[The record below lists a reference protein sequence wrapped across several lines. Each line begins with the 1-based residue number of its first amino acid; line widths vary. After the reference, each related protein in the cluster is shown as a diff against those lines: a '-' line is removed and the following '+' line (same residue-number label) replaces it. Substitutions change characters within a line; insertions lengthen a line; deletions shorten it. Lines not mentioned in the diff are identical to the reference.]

1 MSRSL
6 PVLQNEP
13 TSSLNKDGSRNF
25 VHPADVSGRFT
36 RIRNV
41 VFAVLLVVYLAL
53 PFIQVGGRPA
63 VFLDIESR
71 RFFLFGGSFNAQ
83 DFWLVFFL
91 LTGLAFAL
99 IVVTTL
105 WGRVWCG
112 YACPQT
118 VFLEGVYRRVER
130 LVEGPRNARIKRN
143 QGPWS
148 VDKVWRKVAKHAIFI
163 LLSLFFS
170 HFVLSYFVSLPSLL
184 EMVQGSPSDHPQAF
198 GWMAAMTL
206 VLYGNFAWFREQLCL
221 IICPYGRLQST
232 LTDRRTLVIGYD
244 LLRGE
249 PRGKRG
255 KKAKAPTPEVALRAP
270 NAATPEAALRVA
282 PPEPL
287 DAEVPLRLS
296 APEPTTAPSVG
307 PSVALK
313 AEPERVLGDCIDCGR
328 CVQVCPT
335 GIDIR
340 NGLQLECI
348 GCAACVDACDEVM
361 RKIDRPEGLIRYDS
375 QTRFDDPSEPRRLL
389 RPRLAI
395 YAAVLVVWALG
406 LTFALRSHSS
416 YAANLLRPQGGTPFI
431 VDDGFIRNTVQVHL
445 VNKSDREAR
454 YLITAVEDPSVP
466 FEYVVPMPEVTLDGG
481 RDRHV
486 PVLVRLPSADMR
498 RGLQVR
504 IQVQPK
510 DAPESS
516 RELRAPFLGPTP
528 SL

>member
-13 TSSLNKDGSRNF
+13 ASSLNKDGSRNF

-41 VFAVLLVVYLAL
+41 VFVVLLLIYLAL
-53 PFIQVGGRPA
+53 PFVQIGGRPA
-63 VFLDIESR
+63 VFLDIASR

-143 QGPWS
+143 QGPWNL
-148 VDKVWRKVAKHAIFI
+148 DKTWRKLTKHGIFI

-184 EMVQGSPSDHPQAF
+184 QMVQDSPAEHPQAF

-244 LLRGE
+244 TLRGE
-249 PRGKRG
+249 PRGKKGKARERG
-255 KKAKAPTPEVALRAP
+255 PEVALRIAGPGDLAAP
-270 NAATPEAALRVA
+270 GDVGEPATT
-282 PPEPL
+282 PP
-287 DAEVPLRLS
+287 AERTV
-296 APEPTTAPSVG
+296 
-307 PSVALK
+307 
-313 AEPERVLGDCIDCGR
+313 GDCIDCGR
-328 CVQVCPT
+328 CVHVCPT

-361 RKIDRPEGLIRYDS
+361 RKVGRPEGLVRYDS
-375 QTRFDDPSEPRRLL
+375 QTRFDDPTTPRRVL

-395 YAAVLVVWALG
+395 YAAILMLWAVGLVI
-406 LTFALRSHSS
+406 ALRSHTS

-431 VDDGFIRNTVQVHL
+431 VDDGFVRNTVQVHL
-445 VNKSDREAR
+445 VNKGDRETR
-454 YLITAVEDPSVP
+454 YLVSAVEDAAVP
-466 FEYVVPMPEVTLDGG
+466 FEYVLPMPEVTLGG
-481 RDRHV
+481 GGDRHV
-486 PVLVRLPSADMR
+486 PVLVRLPSAEMR

-504 IQVQPK
+504 IRVQPA
-510 DAPESS
+510 DAPDEA
-516 RELRAPFLGPTP
+516 RELQAPFLGPTP